1 MRMID
6 KEALL
11 ERLDLFICE
20 YDRMDQEEAI
30 EEIRTVIKAVKMM
43 PETRHSKWVRTKN
56 LIISYKCSICG
67 YETEVAQMRYCPNC
81 GARMEN
87 VK

>member
-11 ERLDLFICE
+11 ERLDLFIC
-20 YDRMDQEEAI
+20 
-30 EEIRTVIKAVKMM
+30 
-43 PETRHSKWVRTKN
+43 
-56 LIISYKCSICG
+56 G
-67 YETEVAQMRYCPNC
+67 YETEVAQMRYCPNR